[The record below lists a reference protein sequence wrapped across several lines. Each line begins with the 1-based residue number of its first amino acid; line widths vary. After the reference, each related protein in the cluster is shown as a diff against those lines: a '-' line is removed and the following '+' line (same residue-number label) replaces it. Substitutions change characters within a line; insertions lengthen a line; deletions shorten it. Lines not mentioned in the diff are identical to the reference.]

1 MQTTVKTPVGT
12 NICSPP
18 PMLNQYD
25 ILLVVECPRRQEG
38 TFPQSEVIV
47 MLLRMSNEYNNY
59 RNTHK
64 YTSNNIIFVKLY
76 LNILNNIKNVD
87 IALLISRISPERII
101 NKGANQIK
109 CCVDIGEYNK
119 YKIWILKNAL
129 IYNKRLIY

>member
-1 MQTTVKTPVGT
+1 MMQTTVKTPVGT

-64 YTSNNIIFVKLY
+64 YTSNNIILVKSY
-76 LNILNNIKNVD
+76 LNILNNIKNLELA
-87 IALLISRISPERII
+87 INSTNNKRII
-101 NKGANQIK
+101 NRGLTKL
-109 CCVDIGEYNK
+109 CCVDIREYNK
-119 YKIWILKNAL
+119 YNFRIQERVNSQ
-129 IYNKRLIY
+129 

>member
-64 YTSNNIIFVKLY
+64 YTSNNIIFVKY
-76 LNILNNIKNVD
+76 LNILNNIKNVE
-87 IALLISRISPERII
+87 IALLIVLTPGRII

-109 CCVDIGEYNK
+109 C
-119 YKIWILKNAL
+119 
-129 IYNKRLIY
+129 

>member
-1 MQTTVKTPVGT
+1 MMQTTVKTPVGT

-64 YTSNNIIFVKLY
+64 YTSNNIIFVKSY
-76 LNILNNIKNVD
+76 FNILNNIKNVE
-87 IALLISRISPERII
+87 IALLIILMTPERII
-101 NKGANQIK
+101 NRGLTK
-109 CCVDIGEYNK
+109 
-119 YKIWILKNAL
+119 LNAAL
-129 IYNKRLIY
+129 TLENTINIIFGY

>member
-1 MQTTVKTPVGT
+1 MMQTTVKPPVGT

-59 RNTHK
+59 RNTNK
-64 YTSNNIIFVKLY
+64 YTSNNIIFVKSY
-76 LNILNNIKNVD
+76 LNILNNIKNLEID
-87 IALLISRISPERII
+87 LLIVLITPERII
-101 NKGANQIK
+101 NRGLTKV
-109 CCVDIGEYNK
+109 CCVDIGE
-119 YKIWILKNAL
+119 
-129 IYNKRLIY
+129 